1 MAPNSTP
8 FSKIGNTSN
17 MHHMPF
23 IIVWFFNFH
32 CSCIFNYFI
41 YFFLFSFPLFSIVHW
56 KRSIRCSKWVT
67 FGCFRG
73 LPRRSSFDIFSYP
86 KISILFKYS
95 YFTSISDKFFPTKK
109 MRHHSLHIKSSSI
122 SFSYFAWNFGDSY
135 IPAFTIYLCTQ
146 MFTTLHYLLAD
157 N

>member
-1 MAPNSTP
+1 MVPNSTP
-8 FSKIGNTSN
+8 FPKIGNTSN

-32 CSCIFNYFI
+32 CSCTLIIFSYFH
-41 YFFLFSFPLFSIVHW
+41 FLYFSIVHW

-73 LPRRSSFDIFSYP
+73 LPRHSSFDIFTYP

-95 YFTSISDKFFPTKK
+95 YFTSISDNFFPTNKK
-109 MRHHSLHIKSSSI
+109 KEASLC
-122 SFSYFAWNFGDSY
+122 SYKIILNLFFLFCLKFWRFLYSGPQYLFVYRNVHYPTLPFGR
-135 IPAFTIYLCTQ
+135 
-146 MFTTLHYLLAD
+146 
-157 N
+157 